1 MNEMRIKPEE
11 VDMIKSAFKGNE
23 TLLKVLRKVF
33 LPELSPDT
41 PLGQQIDLWMTVPL
55 QNLDPDQAMI
65 NIIARNQLI
74 QHVEAQLLQLKILAE
89 TDAKTLEE
97 AREALKK
104 DSNK

>member
-1 MNEMRIKPEE
+1 MRIKPEE

>member
-74 QHVEAQLLQLKILAE
+74 QHVEGQLLQLKILAE